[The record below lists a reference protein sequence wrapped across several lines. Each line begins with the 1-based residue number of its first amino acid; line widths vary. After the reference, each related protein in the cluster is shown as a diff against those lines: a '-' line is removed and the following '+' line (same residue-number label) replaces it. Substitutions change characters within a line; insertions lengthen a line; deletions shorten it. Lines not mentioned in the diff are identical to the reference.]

1 MPPGQDNCIF
11 GKKYLSMALLE
22 VQQISKQQPG
32 RSIIDNISFQQ
43 EPLQKIAVTG
53 ESGAGKSTLLKIIS
67 GHVQSDAGTVLFKG
81 QKVAGPEE
89 KLLAGHKDIAYL
101 SQHYELHNNYVV
113 KDLIWFQMNLDEV
126 EATELF
132 EVCRISHLLERRTNQ
147 LSGGEKQRIA
157 LCMLLVKYPKLLV
170 LDEPFSNLDPIHK
183 NTLKAVL
190 EDITER
196 LKITCLL
203 ASHDPHDTLSW
214 ADEILVMKEGRIVQ
228 RGTPKRIYYEPEN
241 EYVAGLFGKYNLL
254 SPEQASWF
262 GIEANE
268 KKVMIRP
275 EGFSIS
281 AYNNGVKGTI
291 QKILFQG
298 SFYEAELLVE
308 DVVIVVMLERNEWE
322 VGEGIFVISQQSKGW
337 PLVKK

>member
-1 MPPGQDNCIF
+1 MV
-11 GKKYLSMALLE
+11 LLV
-22 VQQISKQQPG
+22 VQNISKQQPG

-43 EPLQKIAVTG
+43 EALQKIAVTG

-67 GHVQSDAGTVLFKG
+67 GHVQANAGTVLFNGK
-81 QKVAGPEE
+81 KILGPAE
-89 KLLAGHKDIAYL
+89 KLLAGHNDIGYL

-113 KDLIWFQMNLDEV
+113 KDLICFQMNLDDA
-126 EATELF
+126 EATGLF
-132 EVCRISHLLERRTNQ
+132 EVCRISHLLERKTNQ

-190 EDITER
+190 EDITGR

-228 RGTPKRIYYEPEN
+228 QGTPKGVYYEPLN
-241 EYVAGLFGKYNLL
+241 EYVAGMFGKYNLL
-254 SPEQASWF
+254 SPERASWF
-262 GIEANE
+262 GIETDE
-268 KKVMIRP
+268 KDVMLRP
-275 EGFSIS
+275 EHFSIS
-281 AYNNGVKGTI
+281 ADNNGRKGTI
-291 QKILFQG
+291 RKISFQG
-298 SFYEAELLVE
+298 GFYEAELLVE
-308 DVVIVVMLERNEWE
+308 DLVIVARFEKNEWE
-322 VGEGIFVISQQSKGW
+322 VGEDIFVTINK
-337 PLVKK
+337 

>member
-1 MPPGQDNCIF
+1 MV
-11 GKKYLSMALLE
+11 LLV
-22 VQQISKQQPG
+22 VQNISKQQPG

-43 EPLQKIAVTG
+43 EALQKIAVTG

-67 GHVQSDAGTVLFKG
+67 GHVQANAGTVLFNGK
-81 QKVAGPEE
+81 KILGPAE
-89 KLLAGHKDIAYL
+89 KLLAGHNDIGYL

-113 KDLIWFQMNLDEV
+113 KDLICFQMNLDEA
-126 EATELF
+126 EATGLF
-132 EVCRISHLLERRTNQ
+132 EVCRISHLLERKTNQ

-190 EDITER
+190 EDITGR

-228 RGTPKRIYYEPEN
+228 QGTPKGVYYEPLN
-241 EYVAGLFGKYNLL
+241 EYVAGMFGKYNLL
-254 SPEQASWF
+254 SPERASWF
-262 GIEANE
+262 GIETDE
-268 KKVMIRP
+268 KDVMLRP
-275 EGFSIS
+275 EHFSIS
-281 AYNNGVKGTI
+281 ADNNGRKGTI
-291 QKILFQG
+291 RKISFQG
-298 SFYEAELLVE
+298 GFYEAELLVE
-308 DVVIVVMLERNEWE
+308 DLVIVARFGKNEWE
-322 VGEGIFVISQQSKGW
+322 VGEDIFVTINK
-337 PLVKK
+337 

>member
-1 MPPGQDNCIF
+1 
-11 GKKYLSMALLE
+11 MALLE
-22 VQQISKQQPG
+22 VQHISKQQPD
-32 RSIIDNISFQQ
+32 RIVIDNISFHQDA
-43 EPLQKIAVTG
+43 LQKIAITG

-67 GHVQSDAGTVLFKG
+67 GYVQKDAGTVLFNAEKIS
-81 QKVAGPEE
+81 GPEE

-113 KDLIWFQMNLDEV
+113 KDLIWFQIKVDEA

-132 EVCRISHLLERRTNQ
+132 DICRISHLLERRTNQ

-196 LKITCLL
+196 LQITCLL

-214 ADEILVMKEGRIVQ
+214 ADEILVMKEGKIVQ
-228 RGTPKRIYYEPEN
+228 RGTPEEIYYKPVN
-241 EYVAGLFGKYNLL
+241 KYVAGMFGRYNLL
-254 SPEQASWF
+254 TPEWASWF

-268 KKVMIRP
+268 KEVMIRP
-275 EGFSIS
+275 EDFSIS
-281 AYNNGVKGTI
+281 TTATNGIKGTI
-291 QKILFQG
+291 QKISFWG
-298 SFYEAELLVE
+298 SFYELKILIEDLVM
-308 DVVIVVMLERNEWE
+308 VVRTGKNEWAIGEE
-322 VGEGIFVISQQSKGW
+322 VFINIMNK
-337 PLVKK
+337 